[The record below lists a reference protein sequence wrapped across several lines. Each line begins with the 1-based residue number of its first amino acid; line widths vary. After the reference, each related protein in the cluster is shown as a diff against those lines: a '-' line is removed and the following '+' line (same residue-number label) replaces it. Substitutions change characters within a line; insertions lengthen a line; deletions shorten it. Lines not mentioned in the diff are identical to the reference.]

1 MLTLETGLSD
11 FYKMTVAAFQ
21 SEFQHLHRKMIS
33 HRSYKY
39 FNKNS
44 FQKDIKNAYCTEDLA
59 RRFFSL

>member
-11 FYKMTVAAFQ
+11 FCNMTVAAFQ
-21 SEFQHLHRKMIS
+21 SEFQHLHRKMIF